1 MDRYRAAVV
10 IPTLNNNTIFDVV
23 KSVRNF
29 GYEIV
34 VVDDGSNPPVAD
46 KLKIDEK
53 THIITHP
60 RNLGKGAALKS
71 GAEKVKELG
80 YSYFV
85 SMDADGQHL
94 PSEIYKLTDAVN
106 YGDDAIVIGARDFEI
121 DNVPKGSKIGR
132 SISNFWAILDTS
144 CKITDS
150 LSGFRLYP
158 ASILDLPIK
167 SVKFDWEMEV
177 LVKHAWLKKQIVET
191 IVQCY
196 YPKAE
201 ERVSHFKK
209 WRDTVSIVWLHIKL
223 LPFRLLLFKGFI

>member
-1 MDRYRAAVV
+1 MDRYCAAVV
-10 IPTLNNNTIFDVV
+10 VPTLNNDTIFEVV
-23 KSVRNF
+23 KSVRDL

-34 VVDDGSNPPVAD
+34 VVDDGSNSLVAA
-46 KLKIDEK
+46 KLETDEK

-71 GAEKVKELG
+71 GANKAKELG

-85 SMDADGQHL
+85 SMDADRQHL
-94 PSEIYKLTDAVN
+94 PREICKLTDAIN
-106 YGDDAIVIGARDFEI
+106 YGDDTIVIGARDFEI
-121 DNVPKGSKIGR
+121 DNVPNGSKIGR

-158 ASILDLPIK
+158 VSILNLPIK
-167 SVKFDWEMEV
+167 SIKFDWEMEV

-191 IVQCY
+191 TVQCY